1 MGVSTERTTVAEEII
16 VAGWMDYE
24 PADRD
29 TMLGHLVEV
38 GKHTREQEP
47 GCLDYAMTAD
57 PSDERR
63 IRVYERW
70 TSQRALD
77 EHFTTAHIKDFRAA
91 TTGLTRVGVSME
103 VYSIGASRTMR

>member
-1 MGVSTERTTVAEEII
+1 MTVERTSVSEGII

-29 TMLGHLVEV
+29 TMLRHLVDV
-38 GKHTREQEP
+38 GERTRAEEP

-57 PSDERR
+57 PADERR

-70 TSQRALD
+70 VSQQALD

-91 TTGLTRVGVSME
+91 VAGLTRLGVSLE
-103 VYSIGASRTMR
+103 TFSVAAARSMR

>member
-1 MGVSTERTTVAEEII
+1 MAEGII

-29 TMLGHLVEV
+29 TMLAHLVEV
-38 GKHTREQEP
+38 GRRTREEEP

-57 PSDERR
+57 PADARR

-70 TSQRALD
+70 VSQRALD
-77 EHFTTAHIKDFRAA
+77 EHFATAHIKEFRAA
-91 TTGLTRVGVSME
+91 TAGLTRVAVSLETFGVT
-103 VYSIGASRTMR
+103 AARAMR

>member
-1 MGVSTERTTVAEEII
+1 MAEQII

-38 GKHTREQEP
+38 GRRTREEEP

-70 TSQRALD
+70 VSQQALD
-77 EHFTTAHIKDFRAA
+77 AHLTTAHIKDFRAA
-91 TTGLTRVGVSME
+91 VAGLTRLGVSLE
-103 VYSIGASRTMR
+103 TFGVTAARAMR

>member
-1 MGVSTERTTVAEEII
+1 MAEENTGEII

-24 PADRD
+24 PADRYP
-29 TMLGHLVEV
+29 MLGHLVEV
-38 GKHTREQEP
+38 GRRTREEEP

-57 PSDERR
+57 PTDVRR

-70 TSQRALD
+70 VSQQALD

-91 TTGLTRVGVSME
+91 TTGLTRVGIAMDVFS
-103 VYSIGASRTMR
+103 VGAARSLR